1 MTLIH
6 AQDRTYAL
14 PDEPTQCGACGAM
27 SGFFVNWRGET
38 FCARCQFEPNHR
50 EAQPCDMHKTRQ

>member
-1 MTLIH
+1 MTLIY

-38 FCARCQFEPNHR
+38 FCARCQVESRFIRVKQE
-50 EAQPCDMHKTRQ
+50 